1 MAFYL
6 EVTKLR
12 RWPYNKLTKAD
23 QHVVARFFDSE
34 PFFAHGWDI
43 YHYETSSNNFYL
55 IHFNQI
61 LKFFA
66 QITAETGL
74 AAFKN
79 VSPSKIAFR
88 IDPDSGGEPCFAGTI
103 GSKEDFDRLKGLTLF
118 DNGDF
123 GSGTGSQDKIDR
135 KLRQRE
141 KSKKNFDGWRAQVK
155 SAISYLGFDKD
166 AAEDNIKP
174 VFVSVDVE
182 SHEYNHNAITEVGI
196 SILDTAR
203 LPPRDTQ
210 YTINTDDD
218 KNHPN
223 YLPPKNNIPTIPSSR
238 AEEILGLVESHHFR
252 ISENRHLRNGNFV
265 NDNADNFNF
274 GASEYISLKEAP
286 AVIANCFRYK
296 DEHENRR
303 RIVLVGHDTKTDIDY
318 LRKLGYKVTNIADL
332 EIMDTVSMW
341 KAVKWENQGRGLSS
355 VLMELGLE
363 AWNLHNAGNDAAYTL
378 QAVIK
383 IAEKG
388 LTDIQPEEP
397 DSQTTPTHKTR
408 TIVRAEDIQIG
419 IEDND
424 EEASTRPIG
433 WKVAK
438 EGKGKAALKPA
449 PPPVRIPVY
458 HNNSESEASPL
469 SVDGDGW

>member
-6 EVTKLR
+6 EVSKLR

-34 PFFAHGWDI
+34 PFFAHGWDVSVSHLNFFFFRFFSHSYS

-55 IHFNQI
+55 LHFNQI

-66 QITAETGL
+66 QITAETGIT
-74 AAFKN
+74 AFQN
-79 VSPSKIAFR
+79 VSPSKVAFR

-103 GSKEDFDRLKGLTLF
+103 ASKDDLDRLKGLTLF
-118 DNGDF
+118 DDGNYG
-123 GSGTGSQDKIDR
+123 GGAGSQDKIDK

-141 KSKKNFDGWRAQVK
+141 KSRKNFEGWRAQVK
-155 SAISYLGFDKD
+155 SAINYLGFDKD
-166 AAEDNIKP
+166 AAEDNVKP

-182 SHEYNHNAITEVGI
+182 SHEYNHNAITEIGI

-210 YTINTDDD
+210 YAINTNDDT
-218 KNHPN
+218 NHPN

-274 GASEYISLKEAP
+274 GTSNYISLKEAP
-286 AVIANCFRYK
+286 TVIANCFRHK
-296 DEHENRR
+296 DEQEKQRR
-303 RIVLVGHDTKTDIDY
+303 VVLVGHDTKTDIDY

-332 EIMDTVSMW
+332 AIMDTVSMW
-341 KAVKWENQGRGLSS
+341 KAVKWETQGRGLSGL
-355 VLMELGLE
+355 LMELELE
-363 AWNLHNAGNDAAYTL
+363 AWNLHNAGMLFTYSSL
-378 QAVIK
+378 SRLHIY
-383 IAEKG
+383 
-388 LTDIQPEEP
+388 
-397 DSQTTPTHKTR
+397 
-408 TIVRAEDIQIG
+408 
-419 IEDND
+419 
-424 EEASTRPIG
+424 
-433 WKVAK
+433 KVPNHFA
-438 EGKGKAALKPA
+438 
-449 PPPVRIPVY
+449 
-458 HNNSESEASPL
+458 NNPFMHFRQ
-469 SVDGDGW
+469 